1 MVDFRQ
7 KETVKKKNVAEFF
20 SQLRFHGRPL
30 ARAKQ
35 INDAW
40 RTTMFMPQTTTAATF
55 GTTLPTLPTNKPRI
69 DRGEADLVAASQR
82 GDGAAYGTLVRK
94 YQDRLCSSLRHV
106 CRSSADAQDAAQEA
120 FLRAYLK
127 LGTYSGASGFYTW
140 LYRIAINVAMSEHR
154 RRKAAVQRESARSVR
169 KEALADTTH
178 TADARILRAER
189 VEEVQNA
196 LRSLSDEQRTILTLR
211 EIEDFDYEEIAAIL
225 SIPVG
230 TVRSRLHRARIA
242 LREKLLPVA
251 EQDHVS
257 QS

>member
-1 MVDFRQ
+1 MC
-7 KETVKKKNVAEFF
+7 
-20 SQLRFHGRPL
+20 
-30 ARAKQ
+30 
-35 INDAW
+35 
-40 RTTMFMPQTTTAATF
+40 MPQTTTATTF
-55 GTTLPTLPTNKPRI
+55 GATMPIVSTKQQRF
-69 DRGEADLVAASQR
+69 DGGEADLVAASQR

-127 LGTYSGASGFYTW
+127 LSTYTGASGFYTW

-154 RRKAAVQRESARSVR
+154 RRKAAVQRESVRSVR

-189 VEEVQNA
+189 VEEVQSA
-196 LRSLSDEQRTILTLR
+196 LRSLSEEQRTILTLR
-211 EIEDFDYEEIAAIL
+211 EIEDFDYEQIAAIL

-230 TVRSRLHRARIA
+230 TVRSRLHRARLA

-251 EQDHVS
+251 EQDQVGHS
-257 QS
+257 

>member
-1 MVDFRQ
+1 
-7 KETVKKKNVAEFF
+7 
-20 SQLRFHGRPL
+20 
-30 ARAKQ
+30 
-35 INDAW
+35 
-40 RTTMFMPQTTTAATF
+40 MFMPQTTTAATF
-55 GTTLPTLPTNKPRI
+55 GATLPAMPTKQSRY
-69 DRGEADLVAASQR
+69 DGGEADLVAASQR
-82 GDGAAYGTLVRK
+82 GDGTAYGTLVRK

-127 LGTYSGASGFYTW
+127 LSTYTGASGFYTW

-154 RRKAAVQRESARSVR
+154 RRKAAVQRETARSVR
-169 KEALADTTH
+169 KEAIADTTH

-189 VEEVQNA
+189 VEEVQSA
-196 LRSLSDEQRTILTLR
+196 LRSLSEEQRKILTLR

-230 TVRSRLHRARIA
+230 TVRSRLHRARLA

-251 EQDHVS
+251 EQYHVG